1 MEVRGDSPSEVNKRA
16 SSTPDSSEES
26 NLSKSNVLSNSLV
39 ISEQAAPLTPP
50 WPVSSLEAYTQSG
63 VDGSMQNGSTT
74 QSPPI
79 QTMGRSGGYDPN
91 RIPSSVFAS
100 KPTTPLEWSVAS
112 SESLFSIHVGNASFS
127 TEFAQ
132 LGKSGEL
139 TKSQE
144 LIFPSGLPPVT
155 EAADMDRSS
164 QDMEKGSGVRETSSQ
179 TTKEVFRENAEDH
192 GKEKMPPAE
201 GFRNSASS
209 HHSDGSI
216 NSTLSF
222 AFPVLDGNG
231 GRSISVKVDTE
242 KHQQQEQPQ
251 PQPQPQPQSLPHAPE
266 ATQNAAA
273 TKWFSCFSCCSFCS

>member
-50 WPVSSLEAYTQSG
+50 WPVSSLEAHTQSG

-179 TTKEVFRENAEDH
+179 TTKE
-192 GKEKMPPAE
+192 EKMPPAE

-216 NSTLSF
+216 NSTLSLHSQ
-222 AFPVLDGNG
+222 LDGNG

>member
-1 MEVRGDSPSEVNKRA
+1 MEVRGDSPSEVNKRT

-26 NLSKSNVLSNSLV
+26 NLSKSN
-39 ISEQAAPLTPP
+39 QAAPLTPP
-50 WPVSSLEAYTQSG
+50 WPVSSLEAHTQSG
-63 VDGSMQNGSTT
+63 VDGSMQMDQQPN
-74 QSPPI
+74 PPI

-91 RIPSSVFAS
+91 RIPSSVF
-100 KPTTPLEWSVAS
+100 VAS

>member
-16 SSTPDSSEES
+16 SSTADSSEES

-91 RIPSSVFAS
+91 RIP
-100 KPTTPLEWSVAS
+100 
-112 SESLFSIHVGNASFS
+112 SFS

-273 TKWFSCFSCCSFCS
+273 TKWFSCFSCCSFCC